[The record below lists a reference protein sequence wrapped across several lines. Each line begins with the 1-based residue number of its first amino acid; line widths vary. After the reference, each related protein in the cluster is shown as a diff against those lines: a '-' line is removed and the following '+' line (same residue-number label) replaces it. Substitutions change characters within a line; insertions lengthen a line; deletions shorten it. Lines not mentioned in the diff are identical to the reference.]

1 MYGRIPR
8 AGFAVPHTREEF
20 HVTRSSFERITG
32 RHVVEETGRLHTT
45 THLNRSL
52 ALQLGGDALT
62 FTKNLHETQLI
73 TTFTNSIDAQSSHK
87 IQCSGKSWRS
97 GSQDEVA
104 TSNQAAVNTSQ
115 IAEMDREISPPPLK
129 RRRIASTPVL
139 GHQKEPHTPPTL
151 RLFSWNING
160 ISPFIQQP
168 ITSFFTSDKSPPTQ
182 PHASLRDFLRRQG
195 FPTLLFLQEVKINP
209 SDDASQKAVSNAVKR
224 GQSEPETNP
233 DYATHFSLPQDKY
246 NATAFG
252 RKIYGVCSIIRKDF
266 ADQYVERMRT
276 VDWDAEGRFSVIETK
291 PLPDLPKL
299 AIFNVYMVNGTENP
313 YKDPSSGA
321 VTGTRHERKLEVH
334 RLLQEEVRGLQ
345 RDGFGVVVA
354 GDINIACAPIDGHPN
369 LRTFP
374 QQHVLNRQDFIRRFL
389 GDGDGDDE
397 SEHALNVEGGGAD
410 STPSLGMVD
419 TFRSLHTNTKGY
431 SYYPRGRAFGDSCDR
446 VDMILCSHSLAAKC
460 TEAGMLATPADRGP
474 SDHVPILASFDVYRP
489 D

>member
-1 MYGRIPR
+1 
-8 AGFAVPHTREEF
+8 
-20 HVTRSSFERITG
+20 
-32 RHVVEETGRLHTT
+32 
-45 THLNRSL
+45 
-52 ALQLGGDALT
+52 
-62 FTKNLHETQLI
+62 
-73 TTFTNSIDAQSSHK
+73 
-87 IQCSGKSWRS
+87 
-97 GSQDEVA
+97 
-104 TSNQAAVNTSQ
+104 
-115 IAEMDREISPPPLK
+115 MDREISPPPLK
-129 RRRIASTPVL
+129 RRRITTSHVAEQ
-139 GHQKEPHTPPTL
+139 QKNSHTSPIL
-151 RLFSWNING
+151 RLSSWNING

-168 ITSFFTSDKSPPTQ
+168 ITSFFTSDKSSPTQ

-195 FPTLLFLQEVKINP
+195 FPTLFFLQEVKINP

-233 DYATHFSLPQDKY
+233 DYVTHFSLPHDKY
-246 NATAFG
+246 NATGFG

-299 AIFNVYMVNGTENP
+299 AIFNVYMINGTENP

-345 RDGFGVVVA
+345 RDGFQVIIA

-374 QQHVLNRQDFIRRFL
+374 HQHVVNRQDFLRRFL
-389 GDGDGDDE
+389 GDVGKDGE
-397 SEHALNVEGGGAD
+397 NEHALNVEGGAD
-410 STPSLGMVD
+410 RTPSLGMVD
-419 TFRSLHTNTKGY
+419 TFRSLHPNTKGY

-446 VDMILCSHSLAAKC
+446 VDMILCSQSLAAKC
-460 TEAGMLATPADRGP
+460 TEAGMLATAADRGP
-474 SDHVPILASFDVYRP
+474 SDHVPIFASFDMYKP